1 MRFERCHAQCP
12 GFASILNGEVFLAR
26 YDRRGRFRLDQ
37 NEIFGRVNQL
47 DRAGPIH
54 RCGGRRAGLFFRE
67 ELAQATQPRCRHSRR
82 FLASR
87 MRAGSERKNDGSSEK
102 GCDFHQGSQ
111 AGSRGG
117 VLAKAAAPFSSRK
130 TAHCLSLR
138 TSRMAL
144 SGCTSLRN
152 AVSPESAS
160 LRFAIIH
167 S

>member
-26 YDRRGRFRLDQ
+26 YDRRGGLRLDQ
-37 NEIFGRVNQL
+37 NEIFGRVHQL

-54 RCGGRRAGLFFRE
+54 WCGGRRTGLFFRE
-67 ELAQATQPRCRHSRR
+67 EFAKATQPRYRR
-82 FLASR
+82 GGRLLASR
-87 MRAGSERKNDGSSEK
+87 VRAGSEGKNDGSSEK

-117 VLAKAAAPFSSRK
+117 FLAKAAAPFSSRK
-130 TAHCLSLR
+130 TAHCPSLR
-138 TSRMAL
+138 TSRIAL